1 MSSAPLIEAAAD
13 EMSIVPPAMPFPSGG
28 RRYQNCADE
37 LQIHVST
44 LRYRLDRLKE
54 LFQIDWEEPEARF
67 GLELALRLRSYI
79 KSS

>member
-1 MSSAPLIEAAAD
+1 
-13 EMSIVPPAMPFPSGG
+13 
-28 RRYQNCADE
+28 CADE